1 MNPNFKIRPF
11 DFSEADYAAYVAIYN
26 AVHPEAN
33 RTVENLRFLD
43 RTRKPEDLLTRFLA
57 EDQGQVVGLV
67 SYERPFYNPGPDRHP
82 SLRSAKPRHPTPL
95 RGERSISRRS
105 AKPRL
110 EVHYRVRPGYE
121 ALAEPL
127 WGFLMEQ
134 LRPHTPTLLM
144 TQGREDWPEV
154 AFYLRQGFRE
164 LDRMWASTLD
174 LETFDPKPL
183 ERPLPQGITLS
194 TLSELPYRDKAWL
207 RQHYELI
214 IELLQS
220 VPSAEP
226 VVPWDFE
233 TWLERTLQSPD
244 LLPEGYFIALEGER
258 QVGVSQ
264 LWKSSRPQTLQT
276 GLTGVLA
283 SYRRRGIALALKLQA
298 ARFAKAYGVRYLRT
312 NNHSVNRPMLAIN
325 EAMGFVKEPAF
336 VTLIQEISQ

>member
-1 MNPNFKIRPF
+1 MTKRTRTRAPRISRMNPNFKIRPF

-26 AVHPEAN
+26 AAHPEAN

-43 RTRKPEDLLTRFLA
+43 RTRKPEDLMTRFLA

-67 SYERPFYNPGPDRHP
+67 SYERPFYNPGPDRHR
-82 SLRSAKPRHPTPL
+82 SL
-95 RGERSISRRS
+95 RS

-207 RQHYELI
+207 RQHYELVT
-214 IELLQS
+214 ELLQS

-233 TWLERTLQSPD
+233 TWLERTLRSPD
-244 LLPEGYFIALEGER
+244 LLPEGYFTALEGER
-258 QVGVSQ
+258 QVECP
-264 LWKSSRPQTLQT
+264 SSGSR
-276 GLTGVLA
+276 
-283 SYRRRGIALALKLQA
+283 A
-298 ARFAKAYGVRYLRT
+298 AR
-312 NNHSVNRPMLAIN
+312 RPSRL
-325 EAMGFVKEPAF
+325 G
-336 VTLIQEISQ
+336 